1 MNSRNSHAGAQ
12 GPTLA
17 EVVRDIK
24 DELKEFV
31 QTRAQMLKAEMQEKI
46 STWKTGA
53 LLAVIAVKFLGTA
66 YLFLSLALVGLVV
79 VAFWGSPYAWFL
91 GFLIVGVF
99 WGIVGGLLAP
109 VAIHQFRAQGVA
121 PKKTMRVLKED
132 KVVAKRGRK
141 SNMSTAPS

>member
-1 MNSRNSHAGAQ
+1 MNCRNSHAGGQ

-17 EVVRDIK
+17 EVVRDVK

-46 STWKTGA
+46 STWKTA
-53 LLAVIAVKFLGTA
+53 TLLAVFAVIFLGTA

-79 VAFWGSPYAWFL
+79 VAFWGGPYAWFL

-99 WGIVGGLLAP
+99 WGIVGGLLALL
-109 VAIHQFRAQGVA
+109 AIHQFRVQEA

-132 KVVAKRGRK
+132 KVWLQNEAG
-141 SNMSTAPS
+141 NQI

>member
-1 MNSRNSHAGAQ
+1 MNNRTGYAE

-24 DELKEFV
+24 DELKEFI
-31 QTRAQMLKAEMQEKI
+31 QTRTQMLKAEMQEKI
-46 STWKTGA
+46 SNWKTGA
-53 LLAVIAVKFLGTA
+53 ILAAIGLVFLGTA

-99 WGIVGGLLAP
+99 WGLMGGILALLA
-109 VAIHQFRAQGVA
+109 VHQFRAQGIA
-121 PKKTMRVLKED
+121 PKKTIEVLKQD
-132 KVVAKRGRK
+132 KVWLQSEVG
-141 SNMSTAPS
+141 NQV